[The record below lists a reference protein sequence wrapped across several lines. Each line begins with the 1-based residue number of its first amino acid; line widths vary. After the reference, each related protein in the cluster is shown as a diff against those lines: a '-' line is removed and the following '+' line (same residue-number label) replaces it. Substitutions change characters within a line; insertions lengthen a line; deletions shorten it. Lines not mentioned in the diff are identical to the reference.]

1 MQRAS
6 HKGSAS
12 HRRAVTRQVRVL
24 ASRRA
29 TQRATLKALCS

>member
-24 ASRRA
+24 AVHRTSLRA
-29 TQRATLKALCS
+29 TYKAVCT